1 MSSTGRERSKEMSR
15 GKPSAQNQSLAEPIA
30 GNGLLDRRCFLT
42 QGMALLGASSLVAGT
57 VIPAGAAEPPDT
69 PAWMQVPGAPL
80 SGYGQPAKYES
91 TVTRTNIQSQPGTTG
106 SGGSRT
112 PLEALNGMITPS
124 GLHFERH
131 HSGVPDID
139 PAKHRLV
146 IHGLVQRPLLF
157 TVEALLRYPM
167 VSHVYFLECSGNSRP
182 MYGATPPALT
192 CGQVHGMVSCSEW
205 TGVPLRI
212 LLEEA
217 GADRSAPWILAE
229 GADAA
234 AMSRSVPMAKALEDA
249 FLALY
254 QNGERLRPE
263 NGYPVR
269 LFLPGY
275 EGNMNV
281 KWLRR
286 IKVTPTPTMTKDET
300 SKYTDL
306 QADGKALMFTF
317 PMAVKSVITRPSPGL
332 TLQEPGLYEIAGLAW
347 SGNGTIKKVDVSAD
361 GGRTWAEAALSAPVL
376 PRALTRFRMAWQWS
390 GAPSVLKSRATD
402 DTGAVQ
408 PTRDALVAAHGTN
421 VSYHYNAIQAWQVEA
436 TGEVKNVYA

>member
-1 MSSTGRERSKEMSR
+1 MAKRRRPT
-15 GKPSAQNQSLAEPIA
+15 PNPVPAEPAA
-30 GNGLLDRRCFLT
+30 GQGLLDRRLFLT
-42 QGMALLGASSLVAGT
+42 QGIALLGAGSLAAGALT
-57 VIPAGAAEPPDT
+57 PASAAEPPDM
-69 PAWMQVPGAPL
+69 PPWMHAPGAPL
-80 SGYGQPAKYES
+80 SGYGSPAKYES
-91 TVTRTNIQSQPGTTG
+91 TVTRTNLQSQPGTTG

-112 PLEALNGMITPS
+112 PLEALDGMITPS

-139 PAKHRLV
+139 PAKHRLL
-146 IHGLVQRPLLF
+146 IHGLVKRPLVF
-157 TVEALLRYPM
+157 TVDALLRYPM
-167 VSHVYFLECSGNSRP
+167 VSRLYFLECSGNSRP
-182 MYGATPPALT
+182 MYGVTPPALT

-205 TGVPLRI
+205 TGVPLRL

-217 GADRSAPWILAE
+217 GADPSAPWLLAE
-229 GADAA
+229 GTDSA
-234 AMSRSVPMAKALEDA
+234 AMSRSVPMAKAMDDA
-249 FLALY
+249 LLALY

-275 EGNMNV
+275 EGNMSV

-286 IKVTPTPTMTKDET
+286 LKVTPTPTMTKDET

-306 QADGKALMFTF
+306 QADGKALIFTF
-317 PMAVKSVITRPSPGL
+317 PMEVKSVITRPSSGL
-332 TLQEPGLYEIAGLAW
+332 TLQGPGLYEVSGIAW
-347 SGNGTIKKVDVSAD
+347 SGHGTIKKVEVSAD
-361 GGRTWAEAALSAPVL
+361 GGQTWAEAALSAPVL
-376 PRALTRFRMAWQWS
+376 PRVLTRFRMAWKWN
-390 GAPSVLKSRATD
+390 GAPAVLKSRATD

-436 TGEVKNVYA
+436 SGEVKNVYA

>member
-1 MSSTGRERSKEMSR
+1 MAKRRRPTQDPFPAE
-15 GKPSAQNQSLAEPIA
+15 LAA
-30 GNGLLDRRCFLT
+30 GNGLLDRRLFLT
-42 QGMALLGASSLVAGT
+42 QGVALIGAGGLAAMFST
-57 VIPAGAAEPPDT
+57 PAGAAEPPDT
-69 PAWMQVPGAPL
+69 PPWMQGPGAPL
-80 SGYGQPAKYES
+80 SGYGSPVMYERQ
-91 TVTRTNIQSQPGTTG
+91 VTRTLIQSQPGTTG
-106 SGGSRT
+106 SGASRT

-139 PAKHRLV
+139 PDKHRLL
-146 IHGLVQRPLLF
+146 IHGLVKRPLIF
-157 TVEALLRYPM
+157 TIDALLRYPM
-167 VSHVYFLECSGNSRP
+167 VSHLHFLECSGNSRL
-182 MYGATPPALT
+182 MYGATPPTLT
-192 CGQVHGMVSCSEW
+192 CGQVHGLVSCGEW

-217 GADRSAPWILAE
+217 EADPRAPWLLAE

-234 AMSRSVPMAKALEDA
+234 AMSRSVPMAKAMDDA

-254 QNGERLRPE
+254 QNGERLRAE

-275 EGNMNV
+275 EGNMHV

-286 IKVTPTPTMTKDET
+286 IKVTSTPTMTKDET

-317 PMAVKSVITRPSPGL
+317 PMEVKSLITRPSPGL
-332 TLQEPGLYEIAGLAW
+332 TLQGPGLYEVSGIAW
-347 SGNGTIKKVDVSAD
+347 SGRGAITKVEVSAD
-361 GGRTWAEAALSAPVL
+361 GGQTWAEAALSAPIL
-376 PRALTRFRMAWQWS
+376 PRALTRFRLAWKWN
-390 GAPSVLKSRATD
+390 GAPAVLKSRATD

-421 VSYHYNAIQAWQVEA
+421 VLYHYHAIQAWQVE
-436 TGEVKNVYA
+436 TNGEVKNVYA